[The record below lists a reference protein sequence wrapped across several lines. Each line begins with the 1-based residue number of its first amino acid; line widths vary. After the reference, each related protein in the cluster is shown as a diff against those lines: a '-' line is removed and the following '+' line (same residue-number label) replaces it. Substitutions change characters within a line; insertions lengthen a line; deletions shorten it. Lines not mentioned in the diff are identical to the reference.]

1 MLIGTVSSI
10 KFSFPYIAKRTYY
23 VSRILSINNNGQYF
37 KFVKIITLI
46 IMNKNNNKK

>member
-23 VSRILSINNNGQYF
+23 VSRILSINNGQYF